1 MEPSLVRGLPLHGG
15 APRMA
20 QSRRPSGRLKRPW
33 DTPLPRGPC
42 SGGSSW
48 FQLRG
53 RMCGRPGCGH
63 DPSAGSP
70 VTLVLERVYLRQ
82 PPRTYARL
90 PSLHLLAGPLVENN
104 HVWISRKSYLSFKPQ
119 LERPSATKLCGTP
132 LGLRRPR
139 GSERPAVRLPPP
151 RTPCLRGASSV
162 LDLLCPLSC
171 KACSRTMRPSC
182 SL

>member
-1 MEPSLVRGLPLHGG
+1 MAAARPGGKPRVSRWGCDGGWGRACASGGGGERQDDSSCPGNSVEGGSIHRRHQDAGRCNEHRQSSIWGSIPNPREPSLVRGLPSHGG

-104 HVWISRKSYLSFKPQ
+104 HV
-119 LERPSATKLCGTP
+119 
-132 LGLRRPR
+132 
-139 GSERPAVRLPPP
+139 
-151 RTPCLRGASSV
+151 
-162 LDLLCPLSC
+162 
-171 KACSRTMRPSC
+171 
-182 SL
+182 